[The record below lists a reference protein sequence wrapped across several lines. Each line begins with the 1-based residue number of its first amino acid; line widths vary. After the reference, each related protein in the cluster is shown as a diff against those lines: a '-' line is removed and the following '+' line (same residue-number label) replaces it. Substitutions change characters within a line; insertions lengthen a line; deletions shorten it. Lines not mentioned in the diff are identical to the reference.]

1 MCLGREQR
9 GYSDRSVGLHEANPS
24 GTHARVTEIDTPKSV
39 GRIQSGGEFLHSTDT
54 KGRKKAL
61 QEKGTDSDRPLDNI
75 FFSFPPDFHSRFSHE
90 MELAISRD
98 ERWTRSEAFICDC
111 GSYITKHG
119 IPQPHHNNT
128 TIITTTTFALI
139 IIAAATHSLAKFSL
153 SPHLYPL
160 SPLGQVG
167 GREGGTGNRPLPT
180 GLLI

>member
-1 MCLGREQR
+1 MRP
-9 GYSDRSVGLHEANPS
+9 GLSLSIRLLTATNQ
-24 GTHARVTEIDTPKSV
+24 TLKCKN
-39 GRIQSGGEFLHSTDT
+39 T

-61 QEKGTDSDRPLDNI
+61 LTTDDPSTI
-75 FFSFPPDFHSRFSHE
+75 FSFHFLLPDFHSRFSHE

-98 ERWTRSEAFICDC
+98 ERWNSEAFNCDC

-128 TIITTTTFALI
+128 TITTTFFSLI

-153 SPHLYPL
+153 SPSSLSSF

-167 GREGGTGNRPLPT
+167 GREEGTGNRPLPT
-180 GLLI
+180 GLLY